1 MRQFLLIIFTTVLTL
16 SSFEIQAQQTNYAI
30 LSGENIEPGIQVY
43 EYVREAD
50 GEESAMGTV
59 TENVQTQE
67 DKMLITYHQDMPRI
81 ALRDSLL
88 LDLKSFQPIAY
99 RSRIQPRQNISVDYT
114 GTERVDVRVKRRS
127 FNVNQD
133 TTFSEKFDRLRY
145 DAHWIPTLLYAA
157 KKQGV
162 NSWTIPVYSSNL
174 GKDVI
179 MIEHTGEEEI
189 ILHEKTY
196 DAITYTV
203 KRENSEEIYY
213 YWIGK
218 ESGRMLQTRGDEEE
232 GALVWLKL
240 KAEI

>member
-1 MRQFLLIIFTTVLTL
+1 MRQLLLFFITAVLTF
-16 SSFEIQAQQTNYAI
+16 SSVELAAQQYNYAI
-30 LSGENIEPGIQVY
+30 LSGENIEPGIQIY

-50 GEESAMGTV
+50 GEESAMGII
-59 TENVQTQE
+59 TENVQIQE
-67 DKMLITYHQDMPRI
+67 DRMLITYQQNLPRVV
-81 ALRDSLL
+81 LRDSLL
-88 LDLKSFQPIAY
+88 LDLKTFQPIAY

-114 GTERVDVRVKRRS
+114 GTESVDVRIRRRS

-133 TTFSEKFDRLRY
+133 TTFSTEFDRLRY
-145 DAHWIPTLLYAA
+145 DAHWIPTLIYAA
-157 KKQGV
+157 NKQGV
-162 NSWTIPVYSSNL
+162 TSWTVPVYSSNQ

-179 MIEHTGEEEI
+179 TLNQTGEEKVT
-189 ILHEKTY
+189 LHGKTY

-240 KAEI
+240 KAEV